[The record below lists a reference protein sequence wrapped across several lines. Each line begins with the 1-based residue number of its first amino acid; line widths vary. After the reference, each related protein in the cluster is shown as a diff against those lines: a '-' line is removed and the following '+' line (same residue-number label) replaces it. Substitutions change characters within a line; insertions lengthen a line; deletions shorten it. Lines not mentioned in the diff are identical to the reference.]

1 MKKFSVILLA
11 AMMVLMPSCKNQGKK
26 AAENAEPV
34 DLSTK
39 EAIVNEAVKVDA
51 NNLLESIKKMKGV
64 PFVAKTADGRVVLT
78 EKEKKVKPDY
88 LLDPAAVN
96 NAVTLAQKYRL
107 GGILGVDLVL
117 ANAYEMPATELKEAL
132 SKLLVD
138 VNDEA
143 FTIFASTPWT
153 DPEGNMD
160 AIQSAI
166 GDLAEAEFEAGR
178 ANFFWET
185 TAASLVE
192 QVYILTRNIDLFL
205 QMFNDET
212 AADVTFNFVC
222 LHEGMKQMIEV
233 YPDMVSLNEVLEPL
247 YVINAMDKAQLK
259 DQLTQLK
266 GSIETARAALLK

>member
-1 MKKFSVILLA
+1 MKKITVIALA
-11 AMMVLMPSCKNQGKK
+11 IAMVLLPSCKNQGKN
-26 AAENAEPV
+26 AAEAAEEI
-34 DLSTK
+34 DLSTQ
-39 EAIVNEAVKVDA
+39 EAMINAEVKAEMND
-51 NNLLESIKKMKGV
+51 LLESIKKMKGV
-64 PFVAKTADGRVVLT
+64 PFVAKTKDGKIVLT

-166 GDLAEAEFEAGR
+166 GDLAEAEFEADR

-192 QVYILTRNIDLFL
+192 QVYILTRNMDLFL
-205 QMFNDET
+205 QMFDDQT

-222 LHEGMKQMIEV
+222 LHDGMTQMLKI
-233 YPDMVSLNEVLEPL
+233 YPDMESLNEVLEPL

-266 GSIETARAALLK
+266 GSIEIAREALLK

>member
-1 MKKFSVILLA
+1 MKKLTVIVLALAMVIL
-11 AMMVLMPSCKNQGKK
+11 PSCKNQGKK
-26 AAENAEPV
+26 AAENAETP

-39 EAIVNEAVKVDA
+39 EAIINEEVKA
-51 NNLLESIKKMKGV
+51 EMNALLESIKQMKGV
-64 PFVAKTADGRVVLT
+64 PFAAKDKNGKIVLT

-96 NAVTLAQKYRL
+96 NAVTLQQKYRL
-107 GGILGVDLVL
+107 GGVLAVDLL
-117 ANAYEMPATELKEAL
+117 LSNAYDMPGTELKEAL
-132 SKLLVD
+132 AKLLVD
-138 VNDEA
+138 VDDEA
-143 FTIFASTPWT
+143 FTIFASTPWV
-153 DPEGNMD
+153 DENGNYD
-160 AIQSAI
+160 ETQTALS
-166 GDLAEAEFEAGR
+166 DLAEAEFEAGR

-205 QMFNDET
+205 QMFDDQT

-222 LHEGMKQMIEV
+222 LHEGMTKMIEF
-233 YPDMVSLNEVLEPL
+233 YPEMSSLNEVLEPL

-259 DQLTQLK
+259 DQLTELK